1 MKVLMVIERYSPIWG
16 GAENQLRELCLHLVQ
31 NACEVSVVTRRWE
44 WGMPARDLVDGVPVR
59 RVGLSLGNIHGSL
72 AFAVALFW
80 YLLKHGRKTDIIHS
94 HGAAALG
101 GLCTLAARLTG
112 SRCVAKIATAGR
124 IESAAEVTTA
134 KMICEE

>member
-31 NACEVSVVTRRWE
+31 NGCEVSVVTRRWE

-72 AFAVALFW
+72 AFA
-80 YLLKHGRKTDIIHS
+80 
-94 HGAAALG
+94 
-101 GLCTLAARLTG
+101 AARCSSKCLMALANCLT
-112 SRCVAKIATAGR
+112 CTAR
-124 IESAAEVTTA
+124 SAA
-134 KMICEE
+134 MRCS